1 MTEDEKDRL
10 LLELVRELRTVHA
23 EVSLLRVQHE
33 RQVRQL
39 RGVCRRLESVPC
51 PLRVVDGR
59 LVDAEGTDV
68 VFPGHSDV
76 ARVLGR
82 LRDSESRLAT
92 VRSQLAALG
101 VPLTAP
107 DPGA

>member
-1 MTEDEKDRL
+1 MTEDDKDRL

-23 EVSLLRVQHE
+23 EVCLLRVQRE
-33 RQVRQL
+33 RHAQQL
-39 RGVCRRLESVPC
+39 RGVCRRLDSVSC

-59 LVDAEGTDV
+59 LVDAEGADV
-68 VFPGHSDV
+68 VFPECSDV
-76 ARVLGR
+76 VRVLGR
-82 LRDSESRLAT
+82 LRDFESRLAT